1 MKYVVELHIFSNKL
15 KKIMCDKELVDKKG
29 NPDPIKL
36 YNLLYPDDKITQDM
50 IKLDRQ
56 KATDKT
62 RNIRNWIQGKNYPKS
77 IRDILLLCNAL
88 ECDLD
93 YFFTDME
100 CETHDKQ
107 FIHDKTGLSEDAIN
121 FLIEEN
127 EKKDTIGKMILPEFF
142 INYDESEKPNIDL
155 INYLLC
161 RKNDT
166 VKLLDYLYQYIFR
179 SNFKYYIDDNDCL
192 HTSIRL
198 TDETEQSWVSYNV
211 SQLSNILLLNIN
223 TCLSNIRQKYIEKS

>member
-1 MKYVVELHIFSNKL
+1 MEVFVIFMGDKLYTFSFREGFKRARKKGGYTQKSFSNEFNISIETVKNW
-15 KKIMCDKELVDKKG
+15 EQG
-29 NPDPIKL
+29 
-36 YNLLYPDDKITQDM
+36 
-50 IKLDRQ
+50 
-56 KATDKT
+56 
-62 RNIRNWIQGKNYPKS
+62 RNVPEIETLEK
-77 IRDILLLCNAL
+77 LCNFFQ
-88 ECDLD
+88 CDIDHLLGNI
-93 YFFTDME
+93 E

-127 EKKDTIGKMILPEFF
+127 ENKDTIGKMILPEFF
-142 INYDESEKPNIDL
+142 INYDESEKPYIDL

-161 RKNDT
+161 KKNDT

-192 HTSIRL
+192 HTSVRL

>member
-1 MKYVVELHIFSNKL
+1 MR
-15 KKIMCDKELVDKKG
+15 DKELVDKKE

-56 KATDKT
+56 KVTDKT
-62 RNIRNWIQGKNYPKS
+62 RNIRNWIQGNNYPKS

-100 CETHDKQ
+100 CETHDMQ

-127 EKKDTIGKMILPEFF
+127 ANKDTIGKMILPEFF
-142 INYDESEKPNIDL
+142 INYDESEKPYIDL

-161 RKNDT
+161 KKNDT

-192 HTSIRL
+192 HTSVRL

-211 SQLSNILLLNIN
+211 SQLSNMLLLNIN